1 MTNKLI
7 VLIFALI
14 NIFVMNIF
22 NNSLSLYEHFLRG
35 IIVNADRTFQ
45 LIVYQRSRSEDL

>member
-14 NIFVMNIF
+14 NIFVMK

-35 IIVNADRTFQ
+35 TIVSADRTFQ